1 MTTQFSILPRL
12 LLSLSAGLA
21 LLGTGSLAN
30 QAWGADDATPAATA
44 DAADEAATEATDDE
58 AKKKKEA
65 KEGWVSIFNGE
76 DLEGWKAA
84 ENPKAF
90 TVKDGE
96 LIVKGNR
103 GHLFYA
109 GEVNKGNFK
118 NFEWKVE
125 VMTKPQANSGLYF
138 HTKYEDEGWPS
149 KGYEV
154 QVNNTHGDP
163 KKTGGLYGVADVIDK
178 SPAKDNVWY
187 TMHIIVKGKRVIVKV
202 NDKVVTDY
210 IEPDDPDRDRSM
222 RDRVLSEGTI
232 AIQAHDPGS
241 VVHFRKIMLKPLP
254 DDAEEKAEEK
264 KDAAAE

>member
-1 MTTQFSILPRL
+1 MTTQFETFRRSFLALIAGVALVG
-12 LLSLSAGLA
+12 AGLPQIA
-21 LLGTGSLAN
+21 S
-30 QAWGADDATPAATA
+30 GADDTAPDATTEEK
-44 DAADEAATEATDDE
+44 EAAEEED
-58 AKKKKEA
+58 KE
-65 KEGWVSIFNGE
+65 KEEGWVNIFNGE

-109 GEVNKGNFK
+109 GDVNKANFK

-125 VMTKPQANSGLYF
+125 VMTKPKANSGLYF

-163 KKTGGLYGVADVIDK
+163 KKTGGLYGIADVIDK
-178 SPAKDNVWY
+178 SPAKDNEWY
-187 TMHIIVKGKRVIVKV
+187 TMHIIVKGKRIIVKV

-210 IEPDDPDRDRSM
+210 IEPDNPDRDGM
-222 RDRVLSEGTI
+222 FKDRVLSEGTI

-241 VVHFRKIMLKPLP
+241 VVHFRKIMIKPLP
-254 DDAEEKAEEK
+254 DDAEEKGEGEQEKETKEEK
-264 KDAAAE
+264 PE

>member
-1 MTTQFSILPRL
+1 MTTRFSLSPRL
-12 LLSLSAGLA
+12 LSLVAGLTLIGA
-21 LLGTGSLAN
+21 GVLAPRT
-30 QAWGADDATPAATA
+30 WGADDTASAATA
-44 DAADEAATEATDDE
+44 EAAKEEAKAADD
-58 AKKKKEA
+58 AKEDKE
-65 KEGWVSIFNGE
+65 KEEEEGWVSLFNGE

-103 GHLFYA
+103 GHLFYT
-109 GEVNKGNFK
+109 GDVNKGNFK

-125 VMTKPQANSGLYF
+125 VMTKPKANSGLYF

-154 QVNNTHGDP
+154 QVNNSHGDP
-163 KKTGGLYGVADVIDK
+163 KKTGGLYAVADVIDK
-178 SPAKDNVWY
+178 SPAKDNEWY
-187 TMHIIVKGKRVIVKV
+187 SMHIIVKGKRVIVKV

-210 IEPDDPDRDRSM
+210 IEPDNPDRDRSM
-222 RDRVLSEGTI
+222 RGRLLSEGTI

-241 VVHFRKIMLKPLP
+241 VVHFRKIKIKPLP
-254 DDAEEKAEEK
+254 DDAKEDKQEEKQAE
-264 KDAAAE
+264 